1 MQIEALSTALV
12 GAALDAAE
20 LRHRVIAANIANAGA
35 AGYARQTVSF
45 EAQMDALSGTGL
57 PAAPEVVPAQ
67 GPGGEP
73 MPVRLDQEA
82 VDMAANSL
90 QYQALLKA
98 LSRHYGVLQSAVT
111 EGKR

>member
-1 MQIEALSTALV
+1 MQIESLNVALV

-20 LRHRVIAANIANAGA
+20 LRHRVIATNIANAGA
-35 AGYARQTVSF
+35 TGYVRQAVSF
-45 EAQMDALSGTGL
+45 EAQMDALSFDGENPVATVG
-57 PAAPEVVPAQ
+57 PALDTAGAPMA
-67 GPGGEP
+67 
-73 MPVRLDQEA
+73 VRLDQEA

>member
-1 MQIEALSTALV
+1 MQIEALTTALV

-45 EAQMDALSGTGL
+45 EAQMDALSTTATT
-57 PAAPEVVPAQ
+57 AAPEVVPAL

-90 QYQALLKA
+90 QYQALLKTLA
-98 LSRHYGVLQSAVT
+98 RHYGVLHSAVT